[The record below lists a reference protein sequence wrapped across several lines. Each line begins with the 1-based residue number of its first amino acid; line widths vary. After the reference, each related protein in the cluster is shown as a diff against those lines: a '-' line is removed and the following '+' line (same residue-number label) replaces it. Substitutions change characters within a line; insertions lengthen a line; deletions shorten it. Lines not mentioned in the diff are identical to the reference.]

1 MPVNILHLLSQ
12 NHLTGSEVYAATLA
26 ELQVSAGHKVDQVSN
41 GFFTVTSAQQ
51 TTLEVETKSKLTF
64 FKNVFWLRDFILQN
78 NIQVVHSHSRASAKL
93 AFYATLFSNTAHV
106 STVHGVQHASCSKR
120 LLNQYGQFTICV
132 CENLKKHLITDFGY
146 NSARIKT
153 IPNPISK
160 NLYQYLTPPSDVKNI
175 INIGIIGRTTGPKGT
190 RTELVIKEILKLGEK
205 YKVTVIGGRLQDLN
219 LSDSEKSQ
227 VTEIADANLNSAF
240 YRKYDLIVGSGR
252 VCMES
257 LLTGVPSLA
266 FGESKYVGL
275 VTLENFEQA
284 LSSNFGDIH
293 PDSKTPSI
301 DATAFIN
308 DLEKATKL
316 NTEHLKQLAEL
327 AAKSFD
333 QHWISQQIE
342 RLYESAYFLKNYS
355 SWIPVLMYHKI
366 PQTEIKSQHKIF
378 VTAENFEKHLQFFKK
393 KGFTTLTFSEL
404 SLFRK
409 GELNF
414 KHFPKK
420 PLVLTFDDGY
430 RDNLETASPLLKKYG
445 FKAQLFL
452 LADNKINSNV
462 WDTNGDEPA
471 HEIMS
476 SEERQAWKNSAYEI
490 GSHGFR
496 HQKITE
502 FILADAQNELSAS
515 KLALQDEFKLTIQ
528 SFAFTYGVTR
538 PEGAELAQRAG
549 YEYALNTDTGGM
561 LMEEEPYS
569 VFRVNIF
576 PNETTS
582 SLSKKTSKWYRRYYK
597 FKRKK

>member
-1 MPVNILHLLSQ
+1 MNILHLLSQ

-26 ELQVSAGHKVDQVSN
+26 ELQVSSGHKVQQISN
-41 GFFTVTSAQQ
+41 GFFTSTAAEQH
-51 TTLEVETKSKLTF
+51 TLEVETKSKITF

-78 NIQVVHSHSRASAKL
+78 NIQVVHSHSRASTKL
-93 AFYATLFSNTAHV
+93 AFYATLFSKTAHV
-106 STVHGVQHASCSKR
+106 STVHGVQHASFSKKI
-120 LLNQYGQFTICV
+120 LNQYGQFTICV
-132 CENLKKHLITDFGY
+132 CENLKKHLISDFGY
-146 NSARIKT
+146 KPLRIKT

-160 NLYQYLTPPSDVKNI
+160 KLYQHLPANSELKNTF
-175 INIGIIGRTTGPKGT
+175 NIAIIGRSTGPKGT
-190 RTELVIKEILKLGEK
+190 RTQLVIKEILKLGAK
-205 YKVTVIGGRLQDLN
+205 YKINVVGGKLQDLN
-219 LSDSEKSQ
+219 LTESEKSQ
-227 VTEIADANLNSAF
+227 VTETSEAKLNSAF
-240 YRKYDLIVGSGR
+240 YRKYDLIIGSGR
-252 VCMES
+252 VCMEA
-257 LLTGVPSLA
+257 LLTGVPSIA

-293 PDSKTPSI
+293 PDSKTPSLN
-301 DATAFIN
+301 ATDFKN
-308 DLEKATKL
+308 DLENAL
-316 NTEHLKQLAEL
+316 QINSEDLKKLAEL
-327 AAKSFD
+327 AAQSFD
-333 QHWISQQIE
+333 QNWIFSQIE
-342 RLYESAYFLKNYS
+342 RLYESAYFLKNYCK
-355 SWIPVLMYHKI
+355 WVPVLMYHKI
-366 PQTEIKSQHKIF
+366 PQAEIQSQHKIF

-409 GELNF
+409 GQLNF

-430 RDNLETASPLLKKYG
+430 RDNLETASPLLRKYG

-462 WDTNGDEPA
+462 WDLGGDEPA

-476 SEERQAWKNSAYEI
+476 SIERQAWKTSAYEI

-502 FILADAQNELSAS
+502 LTHDEAQKELSNS
-515 KLALQDEFKLTIQ
+515 KLALEEEFKIPVQ
-528 SFAFTYGVTR
+528 SFAFTYGITR
-538 PEGAELAQRAG
+538 LEGAEMAQKAG

-569 VFRVNIF
+569 IFRVNIF

-582 SLSKKTSKWYRRYYK
+582 SLSKKTAKWYRRYYK

>member
-1 MPVNILHLLSQ
+1 MNILHLLSQ

-26 ELQVSAGHKVDQVSN
+26 ELQVLAGHKVYQASN
-41 GFFTVTSAQQ
+41 GFFTATAAEQH
-51 TTLEVETKSKLTF
+51 TLEVETKSKLTF
-64 FKNVFWLRDFILQN
+64 FKNVFWLRDFISQN
-78 NIQVVHSHSRASAKL
+78 NIHVVHSHSRASAKL
-93 AFYATLFSNTAHV
+93 AFYATLFSKTAHV
-106 STVHGVQHASCSKR
+106 STVHGVQHASFSKK

-132 CENLKKHLITDFGY
+132 CNNLKKHLIADFGY
-146 NSARIKT
+146 KPSRIKT

-160 NLYQYLTPPSDVKNI
+160 NLYQYLPASSEIKNT
-175 INIGIIGRTTGPKGT
+175 INLAIIGRSTGPKGT
-190 RTELVIKEILKLGEK
+190 RTTLAIKEIFKLGAK
-205 YKVTVIGGRLQDLN
+205 YKIHLIGGKLQDLN
-219 LSDSEKSQ
+219 LSESEKAQ
-227 VTEIADANLNSAF
+227 VIETSEAQLNSAF
-240 YRKYDLIVGSGR
+240 YRKYDLVIGSGR
-252 VCMES
+252 VSMEA

-293 PDSKTPSI
+293 PDSKTPSLNSV
-301 DATAFIN
+301 DFKN
-308 DLEKATKL
+308 DLESALTKL
-316 NTEHLKQLAEL
+316 TTENLKQLAEL

-333 QHWISQQIE
+333 QDWIATQVE
-342 RLYESAYFLKNYS
+342 RLYESAYFLKNYCH
-355 SWIPVLMYHKI
+355 WIPVLMYHKI
-366 PQTEIKSQHKIF
+366 PQQEIQSQHKIF

-409 GELNF
+409 GLLNF

-420 PLVLTFDDGY
+420 PLVITFDDGY

-445 FKAQLFL
+445 YKAQLFL

-462 WDTNGDEPA
+462 WDLSGDEPA

-476 SEERQAWKNSAYEI
+476 LQERQAWKTSAYEI

-502 FILADAQNELSAS
+502 FSAEEAQKELSTS
-515 KLALQDEFKLTIQ
+515 KLNLEDEFKVSVQ
-528 SFAFTYGVTR
+528 SFAFTYGITR
-538 PEGAELAQRAG
+538 PEGAEMAQRAG

-569 VFRVNIF
+569 IFRVNIF

>member
-1 MPVNILHLLSQ
+1 VNILHLLSQ
-12 NHLTGSEVYAATLA
+12 NHLTGSEVYATTLA
-26 ELQVSAGHKVDQVSN
+26 ELQVLAKHNVHQISN
-41 GFFTVTSAQQ
+41 GFFTPTVAKQS
-51 TTLEVETKSKLTF
+51 TLEVETKSKFTF
-64 FKNVFWLRDFILQN
+64 FKNAFWLRNYILQN

-106 STVHGVQHASCSKR
+106 STVHGVQHASFSKK
-120 LLNQYGQFTICV
+120 LFNQYGQFTICV
-132 CENLKKHLITDFGY
+132 CENLKKHLMTDFGY
-146 NSARIKT
+146 KSVRMKT
-153 IPNPISK
+153 VPNPISK
-160 NLYQYLTPPSDVKNI
+160 SLYQFIAPPNDVKNFF
-175 INIGIIGRTTGPKGT
+175 NIGIIGRTTGPKGT
-190 RTELVIKEILKLGEK
+190 RTELVIKEILKLGTN
-205 YKVTVIGGRLQDLN
+205 YKISVIGGKLQDLN
-219 LSDSEKSQ
+219 LSDSEKAQ
-227 VTEIADANLNSAF
+227 VIEIPDAKLNSAF

-275 VTLENFEQA
+275 ITLENFEQG

-293 PDSKTPSI
+293 PDSKTPNI
-301 DATAFIN
+301 DA
-308 DLEKATKL
+308 LEFKSDIEKFSKL
-316 NTEHLKQLAEL
+316 NNEYLKPLAEL
-327 AAKSFD
+327 ASKSFD
-333 QHWISQQIE
+333 QNWISQQIE

-355 SWIPVLMYHKI
+355 SWIPILMYHKI
-366 PQTEIKSQHKIF
+366 PQAEIKSQHKIF

-452 LADNKINSNV
+452 LADNRINSNV
-462 WDTNGDEPA
+462 WDLNGDEPA

-476 SEERQAWKNSAYEI
+476 SKERQVWKTSAYEI

-502 FILADAQNELSAS
+502 LSEEEAQKELSNS
-515 KLALQDEFKLTIQ
+515 KLVLENEFKIPVQ

-538 PEGAELAQRAG
+538 PEGAEMAQRAG

-561 LMEEEPYS
+561 LMEEDPYS
-569 VFRVNIF
+569 IFRVNIF

-597 FKRKK
+597 FKRNK